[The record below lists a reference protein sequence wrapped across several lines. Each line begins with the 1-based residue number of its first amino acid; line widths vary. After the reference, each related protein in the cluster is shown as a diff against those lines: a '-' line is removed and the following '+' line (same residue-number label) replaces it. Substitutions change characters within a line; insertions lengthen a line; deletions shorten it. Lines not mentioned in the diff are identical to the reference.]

1 MGKPARFRLKVR
13 HYEVDGYGH
22 VNHAVYVHYLET
34 ARVEAL
40 EALGLSL
47 DEMRRQGYRIVAAEL
62 TIRYHATARA
72 GETLEVVTGI
82 REVRGARS
90 VWVQEIRETVSQRL
104 LVTAEVVGA
113 FMTEDGRP
121 VRVPAAFIE
130 KLTALSLANNAPAT
144 RASRLPR
151 SSGSPLA

>member
-1 MGKPARFRLKVR
+1 MGEPARCRLKVR

-47 DEMRRQGYRIVAAEL
+47 EEMRRQGYLIVAAEL
-62 TIRYHATARA
+62 RLGYHATARA
-72 GETLEVVTGI
+72 GETLEVVTWI

-90 VWVQEIRETVSQRL
+90 VWVQEIREAVSQRL

-113 FMTEDGRP
+113 LTTEDGRP
-121 VRVPAAFIE
+121 VRLPAPFVE
-130 KLTALSLANNAPAT
+130 KLSRLGVAPAS
-144 RASRLPR
+144 RASRFPR
-151 SSGSPLA
+151 SSGSPRA